1 MVIMNQKDWLYDIIY
16 VRMLNK
22 VCTSQR
28 MFIANVVDIFINKDC
43 IEMKL
48 MMMLITN
55 TYFIHDIQSLQ
66 PKIAS

>member
-1 MVIMNQKDWLYDIIY
+1 
-16 VRMLNK
+16 MLNK